1 MNVAPPSARLG
12 WEQLIPGKPSKFI
25 SVAGNSY
32 SAKRNND
39 IKKSVKV

>member
-1 MNVAPPSARLG
+1 MNAAKTCARLG
-12 WEQLIPGKPSKFI
+12 WEQLMPGKSSKFI

-39 IKKSVKV
+39 IKKV